1 MSKLKRPDYLK
12 TWIKKGHGSAPER
25 ELAQYVEQVEA
36 AVKARETR
44 LTNLAKKLYT
54 HDCEKTHAKIGFNG
68 DATVNCQLCEEK
80 TRADQAMALEAAIF
94 KAATKVKDIDWAKE
108 DAPDQAHKIFM
119 DALKTPQSEA
129 LQELTALVQ
138 SIFSAVHQSKV
149 TEAETLGGIVDAVIP
164 FAHLG
169 ERK

>member
-80 TRADQAMALEAAIF
+80 TRADQAMALEAAIL
-94 KAATKVKDIDWAKE
+94 KAATKVVEIDWATD
-108 DAPDQAHKIFM
+108 DAPDKAHAIFIE
-119 DALKTPQSEA
+119 ALKTPKSKA
-129 LQELTALVQ
+129 LGELTLLVKA
-138 SIFSAVHQSKV
+138 IIDAVHQSKV

-169 ERK
+169 EGK